1 MQVYTV
7 KDVAEILKVSSRTVE
22 RLIEQEH
29 IRAMHVGRRL
39 RVTQEA
45 LAAYMVQAEGRED
58 RTIRTTP

>member
-29 IRAMHVGRRL
+29 LRAMHVGRRL

-45 LAAYMVQAEGRED
+45 LAAYMVQAEGGED
-58 RTIRTTP
+58 RTTRTTL